1 MGLLIVIVASIF
13 GIFAYLKIRKKAKPP
28 NVEERYD
35 FSIYFPVAGIFMPG
49 RVKAG
54 KEAYRNQKIILQKE
68 PDNKHDS
75 NAIKVMSSEG
85 MLGYVPANMTK
96 EIAPILERKHVAII
110 SEIEERETI
119 EYGKE
124 KVFIEKIIV
133 VVGYN

>member
-1 MGLLIVIVASIF
+1 MGLLIVIVASIV

-28 NVEERYD
+28 NVEEKYE
-35 FSIYFPVAGIFMPG
+35 FSICFPVAGIFMPG

-54 KEAYRNQKIILQKE
+54 KEAYRNQRIILQKE

-96 EIAPILERKHVAII
+96 EIGPILERKHVAII